1 MIKTKKKL
9 NKRQLEILGFVRKNP
24 DSNNLTIYNYINKDY
39 EDTSRITI
47 VRDLNLLLKEK
58 LIVKQGE
65 GRNITY
71 KELLEN
77 KLLAFLDVDKYFEK
91 DLDKRDIAYQ
101 SFNFDIFNNLNN
113 IFSKKEIA
121 ELEELNKDYQKNLK
135 KLSKT
140 ALKKELERLTIELSW
155 KSSKIEGNTYSLID
169 TEVLIKENQ
178 EAKGHKKEEAVMIL
192 NHKVAIDYIFGNLK
206 RFKKL
211 DVKDIEDVHKLIVKD
226 LGVAKGVRKGLVR
239 ITGTTYKPLDNQHQ
253 IREALE
259 KTAKE
264 LNKIKDPFSKA
275 LLVIL
280 LISYIQPFEDG
291 NKRTARMMAN
301 AILLANNA
309 CPLSFRSID
318 ETDYKKAVVLFYEQ
332 NNANFFKELF
342 AEQFQF
348 AVKNYFL
355 N

>member
-1 MIKTKKKL
+1 MTKIKRKL
-9 NKRQLEILGFVRKNP
+9 NKRQLEVLEFIKRNP
-24 DSNNLTIYNYINKDY
+24 NSNNLIIHNYINKNY

-58 LIVKQGE
+58 LIIKHGE

-77 KLLAFLDVDKYFEK
+77 KLLTFLDVDKYFEK
-91 DLDKRDIAYQ
+91 DPDKRNVTYQ
-101 SFNFDIFNNLNN
+101 NFNFDIFNNLDN
-113 IFSKKEIA
+113 IFSKKEII
-121 ELEELNKDYQKNLK
+121 ELKKLNKNYQRNLK
-135 KLSKT
+135 KLSET

-178 EAKGHKKEEAVMIL
+178 EAKGHKKEEAIMIL
-192 NHKVAIDYIFGNLK
+192 NHKIALDYIFGNLK

-211 DVKDIEDVHKLIVKD
+211 DIRDMEDIHKLIVKD
-226 LGVAKGVRKGLVR
+226 LGVAKGIRKGLVR
-239 ITGTTYKPLDNQHQ
+239 ITGTAYKPLDNQHQ

-259 KTAKE
+259 KTVKE
-264 LNKIKDPFSKA
+264 LNKIENPFSRA
-275 LLVIL
+275 LLIIL

-301 AILLANNA
+301 AVLLVDNA

-318 ETDYKKAVVLFYEQ
+318 EADYKKAVVLFYEQ
-332 NNANFFKELF
+332 NNAKFFKELF
-342 AEQFQF
+342 VEQFQF

-355 N
+355 S